1 MPNWMS
7 KNLTWNGLSVKRRYQ
22 LYVHDLKDNKTEMRS
37 FNHFVLD
44 RHPSIK
50 VAPNAK
56 TKTVIRIQR
65 SVFKRKNQQ

>member
-1 MPNWMS
+1 
-7 KNLTWNGLSVKRRYQ
+7 
-22 LYVHDLKDNKTEMRS
+22 VHDLKDNKTEMRS

-56 TKTVIRIQR
+56 SKTIRSHHLHVYLLSLLQL
-65 SVFKRKNQQ
+65 